1 MLCQSAAQLGIRTT
15 TVERSSECPA
25 ATVSH
30 THQEGDWNDPAVL
43 RRLAAESDVVT
54 LENEFVHADALATLE
69 SEGVPVYPSSE
80 CLRTIQD
87 KLVQKRSLKTAGLPT
102 PQFRDASSQQ
112 ELEAAA
118 KEYGYPFLL
127 KRRRNGY
134 DGKGNFTVNSPAE
147 IEVGWNHLD
156 GDNNPLFAE
165 KFCDF
170 QAEIAIMVCR
180 SITGETVVYPVVE
193 TIQRDH
199 ICHIVKAPARISAA
213 IAESAIEIAEA
224 AVSAVKGTGS
234 LGVELFLTKDDS
246 IVVNE
251 LAPRVHN
258 SGHYTIEGCHTSQF
272 ENHLRAI
279 LGLPLGATSLVKQSA
294 VMINILGDSEG
305 PSYPAGIPEALA
317 IEGIHLHLYG
327 KDKSQSGRKMGHITT
342 ISDSIDEALEN
353 AQKAAKLITF
363 NRR

>member
-1 MLCQSAAQLGIRTT
+1 M
-15 TVERSSECPA
+15 
-25 ATVSH
+25 
-30 THQEGDWNDPAVL
+30 
-43 RRLAAESDVVT
+43 
-54 LENEFVHADALATLE
+54 
-69 SEGVPVYPSSE
+69 Y
-80 CLRTIQD
+80 
-87 KLVQKRSLKTAGLPT
+87 KR
-102 PQFRDASSQQ
+102 Q
-112 ELEAAA
+112 
-118 KEYGYPFLL
+118 
-127 KRRRNGY
+127 
-134 DGKGNFTVNSPAE
+134 
-147 IEVGWNHLD
+147 
-156 GDNNPLFAE
+156 
-165 KFCDF
+165 
-170 QAEIAIMVCR
+170 
-180 SITGETVVYPVVE
+180 
-193 TIQRDH
+193 
-199 ICHIVKAPARISAA
+199 
-213 IAESAIEIAEA
+213 
-224 AVSAVKGTGS
+224 
-234 LGVELFLTKDDS
+234 ELFLTKDDS